1 MSTHQEFLQEATYS
15 RNELHLARRER
26 LVRHLHIN
34 NRIAMVILSLMTA
47 LVVTGFLSI
56 IVYLLV
62 QGFPYLLNPDF
73 YSPNP
78 NTEIS
83 ILPELYNTFYMLVL
97 SEIILIPVSLAA

>member
-1 MSTHQEFLQEATYS
+1 MSAHQQFLQEAAYS
-15 RNELHLARRER
+15 RNELHPAMRER
-26 LVRHLHIN
+26 LVRHLHAS
-34 NRIAMVILSLMTA
+34 NRIAVVVLSLMTA
-47 LVVTGFLSI
+47 FVVIGFLSI

-97 SEIILIPVSLAA
+97 SE